1 MIKIFGLGTDVVN
14 LKRFKSIIS
23 KNNSFKRRIFSKS
36 EIKYC
41 EKKKN
46 NASFY
51 AKRFAAKEAFSK
63 ALGTGIAKGL
73 SFNEIVVE
81 NNYLGKPDLYIK
93 GKSLKTVYK
102 IIKKKKFK
110 TFLSMS
116 DDEPFISATVLIVI

>member
-102 IIKKKKFK
+102 IIKKKK
-110 TFLSMS
+110 
-116 DDEPFISATVLIVI
+116 I